1 MNLSIKP
8 KAQLGLPAEWYHS
21 PEIFQRERRQIFACE
36 WQLLGP
42 VALLPQP
49 GDYVATEVS
58 GWRIFVIRDR
68 DGGLRGFHNLCR
80 HRAGHFFADGHGHCD
95 VLRCKYHGW
104 VYGTD
109 GRLRATPAF
118 GEAAWFDKSDYPLY
132 PIRVESWR
140 GLLFVNLDR
149 AARPLESCL
158 GDLPEMTAAFPI
170 ERFTCVQ
177 QVEFEI
183 ACNWKTYTDNF
194 VEGYHIPSIHP
205 WLNSKIDFS
214 RFEASGRENIV
225 VMKAP
230 QREGS
235 IYDGL
240 WLWAYPNMT
249 LSVYPEGMNTS
260 RIMPLDQRRSRLVYH
275 FYFADTEPEGA
286 AARTAAIET
295 NCSIVREDFGIC
307 EAAQRNLEAG
317 LFTCGPLSPKQEE
330 GVRYFHD
337 RLRRSLGE
345 EANPSPATREREGPV
360 ATATGGW

>member
-1 MNLSIKP
+1 MNFPIKAE
-8 KAQLGLPAEWYHS
+8 AQLGLPAEWYHGTD
-21 PEIFQRERRQIFACE
+21 IFQRERQRIFARE

-42 VALLPQP
+42 VGLLPRP
-49 GDYVATEVS
+49 GDYLASEVA

-68 DGGLRGFHNLCR
+68 EGGLRGFHNLCR
-80 HRAGHFFADGHGHCD
+80 HRAGYFFADGQGHCD

-118 GEAAWFDKSDYPLY
+118 GEATWFDKSDYPLH
-132 PIRVESWR
+132 PIQVGEWR
-140 GLLFVNLDR
+140 GLVFVNLDP
-149 AARPLESCL
+149 AAEPLAAWL
-158 GDLPEMTAAFPI
+158 GDLPELTASFPI
-170 ERFTCVQ
+170 EDFTCLK

-205 WLNSKIDFS
+205 WLNANIDFS
-214 RFEASGRENIV
+214 RFEAYARRNVV

-235 IYDGL
+235 IYGGM

-249 LSVYPEGMNTS
+249 LSVFPDGMNTS
-260 RIMPLDQRRSRLVYH
+260 RIMPLDRDSSRLVYH
-275 FYFADTEPEGA
+275 FYFRDTKPEGA
-286 AARTAAIET
+286 AVREAAIET
-295 NCSIVREDFGIC
+295 NCGIVREDFGIC
-307 EAAQRNLEAG
+307 EIAQRNLEAG
-317 LFTCGPLSPKQEE
+317 IFTSGPLSPKQEE

-337 RLRRSLGE
+337 RVRHSL
-345 EANPSPATREREGPV
+345 EGSS
-360 ATATGGW
+360 